1 MIISHKHQFIFFK
14 TSKTAGTSFEIAL
27 SKYCGEQDI
36 ITPITPNDEQVR
48 KELGY
53 RSHQNYFIPFRQYTK
68 LDWVKLL
75 IKQQR
80 LCFYNHI
87 TAEEVRSYVDPQIW
101 NSYFKFCF
109 ERNPWDK
116 VISHYHWVNHF
127 GNKKYATLTEFIN
140 SGKAGKIRSFDV
152 YTIGGIPVVNKIY
165 KLEELEEALEDISIQ
180 LKLDEKIKMP
190 VYKAKGN
197 VRKDK
202 RHYSEVLSEEEKET
216 ISKIFAREIAWMNYK
231 Y

>member
-14 TSKTAGTSFEIAL
+14 TEKTAGTSFEIAL

-53 RSHQNYFIPFRQYTK
+53 RSQQNYFIPFRQYTK

-75 IKQQR
+75 IKRRR
-80 LCFYNHI
+80 LCLYNHI
-87 TAEEVRSYVDPQIW
+87 TAEEVRSYIDPQIW

-127 GNKKYATLTEFIN
+127 SHKNYNSISEFIQ
-140 SGKAGKIRSFDV
+140 SGEAGKMRGFEV
-152 YTIGGIPVVNKIY
+152 YTIGGIPVVDKIY
-165 KLEELEEALEDISIQ
+165 KYEELPSALADISRRIG
-180 LKLDEKIKMP
+180 LNEKIEMP
-190 VYKAKGN
+190 IYKAKGD

-202 RHYSEVLSEEEKET
+202 RPYTEVLSKEEKET
-216 ISKIFAREIAWMNYK
+216 ISKIFAREIAWLGY
-231 Y
+231 